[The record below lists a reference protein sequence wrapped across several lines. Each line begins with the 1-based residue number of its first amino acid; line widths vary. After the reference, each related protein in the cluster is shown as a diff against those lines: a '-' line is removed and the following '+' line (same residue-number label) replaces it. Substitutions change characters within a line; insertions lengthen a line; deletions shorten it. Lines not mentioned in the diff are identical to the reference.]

1 MTAKEKESI
10 DDIAQRHRNKLLDI
24 AVHTGGKERTAMG
37 NDKRLRLE
45 TISIDEAVGVPG
57 IDEMLGGGW
66 RRGRMGMV
74 VGEAS
79 MGKTLLTQWTMAAF
93 QHLGY
98 SVGFIDPEKTYDAE
112 WFARTGVDVNKLIVQ
127 RPANTEQAFDLAC
140 KWSTAGMDLVVIDS
154 LAALVPKSRME
165 NDLETQEYMGR
176 SAFKISEGLGKLTGE
191 NVNSFILCTNQLR
204 SKIGVTY
211 GSPDEI
217 PGGRAQ
223 KFYASY
229 IIKVSRG
236 DWIKDPPNKDGVRVG
251 YQLKL
256 ETVKNKLAPPF
267 LTAKIPFMFT
277 GLVDTT
283 GGAVELAI
291 ELGILQGKVGYYH
304 WNDKVIHGM
313 SKLKAHFAEFP
324 EELDQLRDKITQG
337 DTEIPDFGDKS

>member
-1 MTAKEKESI
+1 MAKDKVSI
-10 DDIAQRHRNKLLDI
+10 DEVAETHRNKLLDI
-24 AVHTGGKERTAMG
+24 AVHTGGKDRAAMG
-37 NDKRLRLE
+37 DSPRLHLE
-45 TISIDEAVGVPG
+45 TISIDAAVGVPG
-57 IDEMLGGGW
+57 IDDMLGGGW

-98 SVGFIDPEKTYDAE
+98 SVGFIDPEKTYDAD
-112 WFARTGVDVNKLIVQ
+112 WFARTGVDIKKLIVQ

-140 KWSTAGMDLVVIDS
+140 KWSEAGMDLIVIDS
-154 LAALVPKSRME
+154 LAALVPKARME

-204 SKIGVTY
+204 SKIGVVY

-236 DWIKDPPNKDGVRVG
+236 DWIKDPPKADGVRVG

-256 ETVKNKLAPPF
+256 ETQKNKLAPPF

-291 ELGILQGKVGYYH
+291 ELGMLAGKSGYYR

-313 SKLKAHFAEFP
+313 SKLKAHFTEFP
-324 EELDQLRDKITQG
+324 EELDQLKAKIATG
-337 DTEIPDFGDKS
+337 ETDISDFGDRD